1 MTQLKGK
8 VFDIQRFST
17 HDGPGIRTI
26 VFLKGCPLCCT
37 WCSNPE
43 SQASEIDILF
53 SADKCIGCK
62 KCEEACPV
70 HIAAGMQGID
80 KRCIKCGACVKVC
93 PSKALE
99 IKGKVMGIGE
109 IMEEVDRDVSFY
121 RHSGGG
127 VTISGGEPLMQPEFA
142 AELAEAVKKHGHH
155 LAIETTGY
163 APWESVKKVFDKVDL
178 ILYDVKSMDAKIHK
192 DYTGVSNELILD
204 NLFKAAQHGYNIT
217 VRVPLIE
224 GVNASEE
231 NFRKLAE
238 FMNKANIRN
247 IDLLPYHTFG
257 ESKYK
262 QLRTEYSFSGTK
274 PQKEKI
280 EMLINILEEY
290 HLNVTV
296 GG

>member
-26 VFLKGCPLCCT
+26 VFLKGCPLCCP

-43 SQASEIDILF
+43 SQASQIDILF

-62 KCEEACPV
+62 KCEEACPA

-80 KRCIKCGACVKVC
+80 KRCIFCGACAKAC
-93 PSKALE
+93 PAKALE
-99 IKGKVMGIGE
+99 IKGKEMTVGE
-109 IMEEVDRDVSFY
+109 IMEEVDRDASFY

-127 VTISGGEPLMQPEFA
+127 VTLSGGEPLMQPDFA
-142 AELAEAVKKHGHH
+142 AELAEAVKKRGYH

-163 APWESVKKVFDKVDL
+163 APWENVKKVFDKVDL
-178 ILYDVKSMDAKIHK
+178 ILYDVKVMDDKTHAF
-192 DYTGVSNELILD
+192 YTGVSNELILD
-204 NLFKAAQHGYNIT
+204 NLYKAAQHGYNIT

-224 GVNASEE
+224 GVNADKE

-238 FMNKANIRN
+238 FMNKANIRS

-262 QLRTEYSFSGTK
+262 QLRTEYTFCGAK
-274 PQKEKI
+274 PKKEKMD
-280 EMLINILEEY
+280 MLKNILEEH